1 MTPEI
6 CLMPNDYETPEA
18 KGKRLAKESLR
29 IMRKES
35 VAILKKRINHTLNC
49 IFFN

>member
-1 MTPEI
+1 MTNALW
-6 CLMPNDYETPEA
+6 LMPNEYETPEA

-35 VAILKKRINHTLNC
+35 VAILKKKNKTSP
-49 IFFN
+49 